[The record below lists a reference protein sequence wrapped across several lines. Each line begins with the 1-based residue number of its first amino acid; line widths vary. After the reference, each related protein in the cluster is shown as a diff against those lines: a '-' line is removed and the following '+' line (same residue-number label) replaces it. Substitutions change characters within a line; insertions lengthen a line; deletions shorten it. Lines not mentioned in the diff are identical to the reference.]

1 MEERTRSTTWHAL
14 APDAAL
20 DALGTG
26 RAGLSA
32 DEAARRA
39 VRFGPNEIRGTERTS
54 RWAILLHQFASPLI
68 AILLMALLI
77 TVVTAHFADAIVI
90 ALVLLINAIIGFT
103 QEYRAENAM
112 QALARLVTPTAT
124 VRRGDE
130 RREIPSRDLVP
141 GDIVL
146 LESGD
151 FVPAD
156 LRILEQSH
164 LRTDDSA
171 LTGESVAV
179 GRTVDP
185 IDAGPELPVADRR
198 NMAFLGTAVASGR
211 GRGVVVATGAATEIG
226 QIARR
231 MRETERAETPLQ
243 ARMQRFG
250 RRVSAVIVI
259 ASAVAFVAGLLQGIP
274 VTDMFLAAVAIAVAA
289 IPEGLPIV
297 MTVALAVSVR
307 RMAKRNAVI
316 RRLPAGET
324 LGSCT
329 VIVTDKTGTLTEN
342 RMTVQRLWCPGASD
356 EQTFDLTGAALS
368 AHGTLATPAGTP
380 VRPDGRGPLHHL
392 LLAGLLA
399 NESDVRSEP
408 HAAGGSLIPHGDP
421 TEVAL
426 LVAAI
431 KAGLPRE
438 DVLDAWPRVADVPFE
453 SERQFSASVNRAPG
467 REDAGGA
474 EGRSDGTG
482 LVVFV
487 KGAPERVLAM
497 CSAMVEGPAATACD
511 GAVTDAHAAYA
522 EAAPVRTRPLDP
534 GRVLAEAHRMAGDG
548 LRVLALAMGR
558 SAAAVESTRRAEPA
572 DLAFLGLVGMMD
584 PPREGV
590 PEAIEKARRAGI
602 RAIMCTGDHVSTA
615 TAIAARIGI
624 GVRRD
629 PMSAPTD
636 PPAALS
642 GADLLELTDD
652 ALSERLRTTSVFAR
666 VSPQQKLR
674 VVTLLRGA
682 GEVVAV
688 TGDGVNDA
696 PALKSAHIGCAMGR
710 EGTDVAREA
719 SEMVLADDNFAT
731 IHAAIEEGRTAFSNI
746 RKATDFLIST
756 GVGVVLAVFGAFLL
770 AGTGMI
776 PLPPGSLPLLL
787 LPAQI
792 LWLNVVTNGIQ
803 DVALAFE
810 PGEEALFLAPPRP
823 PGEGLL
829 SRLLVERTII
839 TGVLMAAVAL
849 AMFAREL
856 HAGSD
861 LAYAQCAT
869 LTALVLFKMLHV
881 GACRSETL
889 SIFRKPLLSN
899 PVLLLGTAVSL
910 LVHIGAMH
918 FGPTR
923 HLLGLEP
930 LRADT
935 WLMTVLLAP
944 VVLVA
949 VEVHKRLRSPGA
961 AS

>member
-1 MEERTRSTTWHAL
+1 MDESTQAAPWHAL

-26 RAGLSA
+26 RAGLTA
-32 DEAARRA
+32 DEAVRRA
-39 VRFGPNEIRGTERTS
+39 VRFGPNEIRGAERTS

-68 AILLMALLI
+68 AILLIALLI
-77 TVVTAHFADAIVI
+77 TALTAHVADAIVI
-90 ALVLLINAIIGFT
+90 ALVLLINAVIGFT

-179 GRTVDP
+179 GRMVDP

-211 GRGVVVATGAATEIG
+211 GRGVVVATGAATQIG

-250 RRVSAVIVI
+250 RRVSAVIVV

-274 VTDMFLAAVAIAVAA
+274 VPDMFLAAVAIAVAA

-316 RRLPAGET
+316 RRLPAVET

-342 RMTVQRLWCPGASD
+342 RMTVQRLWCPGATD
-356 EQTFDLTGAALS
+356 QQTFDLTGAALS
-368 AHGTLATPAGTP
+368 AHGTLATPDGTA
-380 VRPDGRGPLHHL
+380 VRPDERGPLHHL

-399 NESDVRSEP
+399 NESDVRGET
-408 HAAGGSLIPHGDP
+408 HAAGGTLIPHGDP

-426 LVAAI
+426 LVAGI
-431 KAGLPRE
+431 KAGLSRE
-438 DVLDAWPRVADVPFE
+438 DVLDAWPRIADVPFE
-453 SERQFSASVNRAPG
+453 SERQFSASINVAPG
-467 REDAGGA
+467 RA
-474 EGRSDGTG
+474 GTG
-482 LVVFV
+482 HIVFV

-497 CSAMVEGPAATACD
+497 CSAMVEGPAAAARD
-511 GAVTDAHAAYA
+511 GAVTDARAAHP
-522 EAAPVRTRPLDP
+522 EAMPVRTRPLDAQ
-534 GRVLAEAHRMAGDG
+534 RVLDEAHRMAGDG
-548 LRVLALAMGR
+548 LRVLALAMGG
-558 SAAAVESTRRAEPA
+558 SAAAVESTRRADPA

-615 TAIAARIGI
+615 IAIAARIGI
-624 GVRRD
+624 GVHRD
-629 PMSAPTD
+629 PTSARAE

-652 ALSERLRTTSVFAR
+652 MLSERLRTTSVFAR

-674 VVTLLRGA
+674 VVNLLRNA

-770 AGTGMI
+770 AGSGLI

-823 PGEGLL
+823 PREGLL

-839 TGVLMAAVAL
+839 TGTLMAAVAL

-899 PVLLLGTAVSL
+899 PVLLLGTVVSL

-918 FGPTR
+918 FGPSR

-949 VEVHKRLRSPGA
+949 VEVHKWLRSPGA
-961 AS
+961 AA